1 MTPAR
6 PSAGPPVTPP
16 EALPVAHPTLAV
28 FDFGK
33 TNAKLLVFGAGGSI
47 LAERRTHAAW
57 PVADG
62 LRVLD
67 DAALLHWM
75 LAVLREAVATFDVSG
90 IMITTHGCTFALL
103 GEDDLAVP
111 VIDYEER
118 VPPDIEAAFARIRP
132 PFSETA
138 TPAMERGFAFG
149 KHIVWQEMRDPTL
162 AARTRHILT
171 YPQFWVWRLCGA
183 LVSEI
188 SSLGCHTH
196 LWSPYRDDF
205 SSLVD
210 QRGWRDKMPPF
221 REAGA
226 VVGTMTLDVSG
237 RGTVTL
243 DVHNGVHDSNA
254 SLSHYR
260 RVVPGGMTMVSTGT
274 WVIVMNPDCP
284 LGALA
289 PERDML
295 ANVSVRHE
303 PVPTA
308 RFMGG
313 REFDLIRGE
322 GPADVTDERIV
333 SLVARG
339 LFALPSFADGG
350 PYPGQTGKFVD
361 DAGRPLVPAPD
372 DRAALAALYIAA
384 MTDLTLDL
392 LRSTDA
398 IVFDGGLAKV
408 GAIPRLIAALRP
420 AQAVL
425 VGRNPEGTAC
435 GAAGLAYAA
444 LGLDPFR
451 NERAARVAPFD
462 PPGWR
467 DYVARWRH
475 LADQRG
481 KSRIEPA
488 TLAHNAPDK
497 DHHHA
502 YNARPADVSWI
513 GTPVQPEDPAAYGA
527 ARPW

>member
-1 MTPAR
+1 MTPEIAR
-6 PSAGPPVTPP
+6 
-16 EALPVAHPTLAV
+16 PTLAV

-33 TNAKLLVFGAGGSI
+33 TNAKLLVFGADGSI
-47 LAERRTHAAW
+47 LAERRTRAAW
-57 PVADG
+57 PVVDG
-62 LRVLD
+62 VHVLD
-67 DAALLHWM
+67 DAALLDWM
-75 LAVLREAVATFDVSG
+75 REVLREAVASFDVNG

-103 GEDDLAVP
+103 GEDALATP
-111 VIDYEER
+111 ILDYEEI
-118 VPPDIEAAFARIRP
+118 VPAEVEAAFARIRP

-171 YPQFWVWRLCGA
+171 LPQFWVWRLCGA
-183 LVSEI
+183 RVSEI

-210 QRGWRDKMPPF
+210 RRGWRGKMPPF

-226 VVGTMTLDVSG
+226 IVGTMTLDVPG
-237 RGTVTL
+237 RGAVTL

-284 LGALA
+284 LDALV

-313 REFDLIRGE
+313 REFDLIRGD
-322 GPADVTDERIV
+322 GPADVTEARIA

-339 LFALPSFADGG
+339 IFALPSFADGG
-350 PYPGQTGKFVD
+350 PYPGQAGAFVD
-361 DAGRPLVPAPD
+361 DAGRSVVPAPD
-372 DRAALAALYIAA
+372 ERAALAALYVAA

-398 IVFDGGLAKV
+398 VVFDGGLAKV
-408 GAIPRLIAALRP
+408 GAIPRLVAALRP

-451 NERAARVAPFD
+451 DERAARVAPFD

-467 DYVARWRH
+467 EYVTRWRH
-475 LADQRG
+475 LADQRTR
-481 KSRIEPA
+481 SRTEPA
-488 TLAHNAPDK
+488 APAPDAPNK
-497 DHHHA
+497 DNHDA
-502 YNARPADVSWI
+502 PSARPADLPWI
-513 GTPVQPEDPAAYGA
+513 GTPVPPEDPAAGGA

>member
-1 MTPAR
+1 MTPPDA
-6 PSAGPPVTPP
+6 PPVT
-16 EALPVAHPTLAV
+16 HPTLAV

-33 TNAKLLVFGAGGSI
+33 TNAKLLVFGADGSI

-57 PVADG
+57 PVVDG
-62 LRVLD
+62 LHVLD
-67 DAALLHWM
+67 DAALLDWM
-75 LAVLREAVATFDVSG
+75 LAVLREAVASFDVNG

-103 GEDDLAVP
+103 GEDDLAAP
-111 VIDYEER
+111 ILDYEES
-118 VPPDIEAAFARIRP
+118 VPPDIEAAFARICP
-132 PFSETA
+132 AFSETA

-162 AARTRHILT
+162 ATRTRHVMT
-171 YPQFWVWRLCGA
+171 YPQFWVWRLCGTR
-183 LVSEI
+183 VSEI

-205 SSLVD
+205 SSLVER
-210 QRGWRDKMPPF
+210 RGWREKMPPF

-226 VVGTMTLDVSG
+226 IVGTMTLDVPG
-237 RGTVTL
+237 RGAVTL

-260 RVVPGGMTMVSTGT
+260 RVVPGRMTMVSTGT

-284 LGALA
+284 LDALV

-313 REFDLIRGE
+313 REFDLIRGD
-322 GPADVTDERIV
+322 GPAEVTEERIAA
-333 SLVARG
+333 LVARG

-350 PYPGQTGKFVD
+350 PFPGQAGTFVD
-361 DAGRPLVPAPD
+361 DAGRTIMAAPD
-372 DRAALAALYIAA
+372 DRTALAALYVAA

-408 GAIPRLIAALRP
+408 GVIPRLVAALRP
-420 AQAVL
+420 AQTVL

-444 LGLDPFR
+444 RGLDPFR
-451 NERAARVAPFD
+451 HERAARVAPFD
-462 PPGWR
+462 PPGLR
-467 DYVARWRH
+467 GYAARWRQ
-475 LADQRG
+475 LADQRTR
-481 KSRIEPA
+481 SRIEPA
-488 TLAHNAPDK
+488 TPAHDAPNK
-497 DHHHA
+497 DSHHA
-502 YNARPADVSWI
+502 HGTRPADLSWI

-527 ARPW
+527 ACLW